1 MFNNQSDYALNKK
14 DSTAIVYQ
22 DANGT
27 IVRLTEEAF
36 SSKKEFRKWKNW
48 TNMKCHSEEKKE
60 HIHANHTVSL
70 DGLDLVLPASLGIE
84 EVRLEEENHRIWKN
98 MQFVM
103 LQQVHSLLT
112 ETQFRRMLL
121 YYGEGKDTYEI
132 AKMEGTCHQ
141 AISQSLAAAEK
152 KIASKLK
159 KA

>member
-27 IVRLTEEAF
+27 IIRLTEEAF

-70 DGLDLVLPASLGIE
+70 DGLDLVLPAFLGID

-103 LQQVHSLLT
+103 LHQVYSLLT

>member
-1 MFNNQSDYALNKK
+1 MFNNQSDHALNKK

-27 IVRLTEEAF
+27 IIRLTEEAF

-70 DGLDLVLPASLGIE
+70 DGLDLVLPASLGID

-103 LQQVHSLLT
+103 LHQVHSLLT

-152 KIASKLK
+152 KIVCKLK